1 VRFASVEDVPLT
13 AASMDLRAQF
23 PNELKYDLDGSDSS
37 AMEELR
43 YTLKVES
50 PAPREDVL
58 RIVRRAEANCHAAQ
72 SLRNPVAVYP
82 VLDLNGEQIAL

>member
-1 VRFASVEDVPLT
+1 
-13 AASMDLRAQF
+13 MDLRAQF
-23 PNELKYDLDGSDSS
+23 PNDQKFDIEDGAPGS

-43 YTLKVES
+43 YTIQVES

-72 SLRNPVAVYP
+72 SLRNPVPVYP
-82 VLDLNGEQIAL
+82 VLELNGEQIPLE